1 MHPLSTTPPTADL
14 TPAAAAPPAVFPA
27 FHFAAA
33 APLRYAVHFTRGVFA
48 PENPLLEQVL
58 AAGPEPAPQR
68 FICALDA
75 GLVAAQPDLATR
87 IEAYAAAHAGT
98 LDLVFPPLVLP
109 GGEAAKNSFDVPH
122 QLLRL
127 ARRLRLPRQS
137 HLVAVGGGAF
147 LDAAGFAAALVHRGM
162 RLIRIPSTVLAQN
175 DSGVGVKNGLNL
187 GGVKNF
193 LGTFAPPAAVLNDFD
208 LLRTLP
214 ERHWCAGMAE
224 AFKVAIIKDAAFLDW
239 LLEHAAALRGR
250 DQAAMETLV
259 HRCAVLHLEHI
270 ATNGDPFE
278 QGAARPLDFGHWA
291 AHKLESLT
299 RHDLNHGEAVAL
311 GIALD
316 LRYAAAIGFI
326 PRADALRVI
335 AGLAAAGLPIRHEA
349 LGWLDLAG
357 KPFVL
362 QGIEEFR
369 EHLGG
374 RLAVTLPKPLGARI
388 EIDQL
393 DEALL
398 QRLLAGTDEP

>member
-224 AFKVAIIKDAAFLDW
+224 AFNVPVVNHLYPEISVHLVAAIPHGLTVEYMPWSSGLYEEVPQPVDGMLTVPDKPGLGLKF
-239 LLEHAAALRGR
+239 
-250 DQAAMETLV
+250 DQAALKKYGV
-259 HRCAVLHLEHI
+259 
-270 ATNGDPFE
+270 
-278 QGAARPLDFGHWA
+278 
-291 AHKLESLT
+291 
-299 RHDLNHGEAVAL
+299 
-311 GIALD
+311 
-316 LRYAAAIGFI
+316 
-326 PRADALRVI
+326 
-335 AGLAAAGLPIRHEA
+335 
-349 LGWLDLAG
+349 
-357 KPFVL
+357 
-362 QGIEEFR
+362 
-369 EHLGG
+369 
-374 RLAVTLPKPLGARI
+374 
-388 EIDQL
+388 
-393 DEALL
+393 
-398 QRLLAGTDEP
+398 